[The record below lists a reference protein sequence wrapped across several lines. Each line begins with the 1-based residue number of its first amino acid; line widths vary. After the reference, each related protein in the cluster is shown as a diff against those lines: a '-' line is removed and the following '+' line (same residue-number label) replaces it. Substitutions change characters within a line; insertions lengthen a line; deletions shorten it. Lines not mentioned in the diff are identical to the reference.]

1 MISNIQNIS
10 RYNSWVWVVHSISR
24 QYVGIAPGYKK
35 MEKAKEQHQG
45 FQRGPPPTCTPPVK
59 LAEWL
64 EQTKLESGTD
74 LVPSKDAIC
83 HMIGDVVVFLC
94 SLVLCLLTI
103 FSASVLFS
111 VVYVSHGVTDG
122 IADWITL
129 AWHEKSE
136 RDISFLLVQIL
147 ARDHGCLASRIKR
160 SLITPFSFIFLSP
173 YV

>member
-1 MISNIQNIS
+1 M
-10 RYNSWVWVVHSISR
+10 
-24 QYVGIAPGYKK
+24 
-35 MEKAKEQHQG
+35 
-45 FQRGPPPTCTPPVK
+45 PTCTPQVK

-64 EQTKLESGTD
+64 EQTKLESGTA

-83 HMIGDVVVFLC
+83 HTIGDVVVFLC

-103 FSASVLFS
+103 FSASVLS
-111 VVYVSHGVTDG
+111 IVVYVSHVVTDG
-122 IADWITL
+122 IADWI
-129 AWHEKSE
+129 KRDE

-160 SLITPFSFIFLSP
+160 RLITPFSLIFLSP